1 MRILRDKVLKQSII
15 VYFCSFLSDYDH
27 QNLDTEGILDPYL
40 SNTEASTDQLDLTE
54 NNLQVTFSEPLTSD
68 RPASTN
74 DTEDGTTSEPPKS
87 ILKGTVHDRN
97 KIFERDLD
105 SSIMKRT
112 TSPEGGEKTPSKPTM
127 ARRSA
132 DLRQVNSK
140 LYNPGKKIMWTVS
153 FLKTA
158 SHLLGADFPFDSSLY
173 PYFSM

>member
-1 MRILRDKVLKQSII
+1 M
-15 VYFCSFLSDYDH
+15 
-27 QNLDTEGILDPYL
+27 
-40 SNTEASTDQLDLTE
+40 SNTEALTDKLDLTE

-68 RPASTN
+68 RPVSTN

-87 ILKGTVHDRN
+87 ILKGTVNDRN

-132 DLRQVNSK
+132 DLRQVDSK
-140 LYNPGKKIMWTVS
+140 HYNPGKKK
-153 FLKTA
+153 LC
-158 SHLLGADFPFDSSLY
+158 GQ
-173 PYFSM
+173 